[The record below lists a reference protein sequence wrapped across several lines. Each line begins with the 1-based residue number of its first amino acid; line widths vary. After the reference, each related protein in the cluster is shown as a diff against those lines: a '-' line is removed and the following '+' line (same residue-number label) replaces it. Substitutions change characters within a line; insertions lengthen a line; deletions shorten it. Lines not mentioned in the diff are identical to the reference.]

1 MNIIFLD
8 IANSNSSIMKKKRIP
23 LWLKIII
30 GMVLGVVWGLVAV
43 FTDLKEFTLD
53 WIKPFGTIFLNLL
66 KLIAV
71 PLIFVSLVKGISSL
85 TDISRLSRMGLKT
98 IGLYL
103 ISTLIATT
111 LGLGL
116 VNLLEPGNTFPE
128 EKQTELQE
136 RYEVDIEEKELSAE
150 QVKEQSPLQFLVD
163 MVPPNIVEAAS
174 NNRNMLQII
183 FFAILFA
190 IAMVMIPTEKIQTVK
205 DFFDGFNEV
214 ILKIID
220 FIMAFAPYGVFA
232 LMAALIVEF
241 SGDADLFLA
250 LANYA
255 GVVVLGLFLIILLVY
270 PFFIR
275 IMAGVK
281 YRDFFRAIFPA
292 QMFAFTTS
300 SSAATLPVTMRQ
312 TQNELGVSKT
322 VSNFV
327 LPIGVTINMDG
338 TSCYQAIAAVF
349 IAQVF
354 GLDLTLAQQVTIVLT
369 ATLSS
374 IGTPGVPGGSIIM
387 LVIVLSSVGLPAAG
401 LALILGIDR
410 PLDMLRTVVNI
421 TGDSTIST
429 IVSKSEGDLN
439 YPPEKP
445 EAA

>member
-1 MNIIFLD
+1 MAI
-8 IANSNSSIMKKKRIP
+8 KHIP
-23 LWLKIII
+23 LWLKIIL
-30 GMVLGVVWGLVAV
+30 GMVAGIIWGLAAV
-43 FTDLKEFTLD
+43 YLGLKAFTVD
-53 WIKPFGTIFLNLL
+53 WIKPFGSIFLDLL

-103 ISTLIATT
+103 LSTLLATT

-116 VNLLEPGNTFPE
+116 VNLLKPGNTFPH

-136 RYEVDIEEKELSAE
+136 RYEVDIQEKEITAQ
-150 QVKEQSPLQFLVD
+150 QVKEDSPLQFLVD
-163 MVPPNIVEAAS
+163 MVPDNIFNAAS

-190 IAMVMIPTEKIQTVK
+190 IAMVLIPGERISTVK
-205 DFFDGFNEV
+205 DFFDGINEV

-220 FIMAFAPYGVFA
+220 FIMKFAPYGVFA
-232 LMAALIVEF
+232 LLSALIVEF

-255 GVVVLGLFLIILLVY
+255 GTVILALFFIMLAVY

-275 IMAGVK
+275 LLAGIR

-300 SSAATLPVTMRQ
+300 SSAATLPVTLRQ
-312 TQNELGVSKT
+312 TQSMLGVSKT

-354 GLDLTLAQQVTIVLT
+354 GLELTFVQQITIVLT

-374 IGTPGVPGGSIIM
+374 IGTPGIPGGSIIM

-401 LALILGIDR
+401 LALILGVDR
-410 PLDMLRTVVNI
+410 PLDMLRTAVNI

-429 IVSKSEGDLN
+429 IISKSEGDLN
-439 YPPEKP
+439 YPVENK
-445 EAA
+445 AAI

>member
-1 MNIIFLD
+1 MAI
-8 IANSNSSIMKKKRIP
+8 KHIP
-23 LWLKIII
+23 LWLKIIL
-30 GMVLGVVWGLVAV
+30 GMVAGIAWGLAAV
-43 FTDLKEFTLD
+43 YLGLKEFTLD
-53 WIKPFGTIFLNLL
+53 WIKPFGSIFLDLL

-103 ISTLIATT
+103 ISTLLATS

-116 VNLLEPGNTFPE
+116 VNTLKPGNTFPQ

-136 RYEVDIEEKELSAE
+136 RYEVDIQEKELTAR
-150 QVKEQSPLQFLVD
+150 QVKEDSPLQFLVD
-163 MVPPNIVEAAS
+163 MVPDNIFYAAS

-190 IAMVMIPTEKIQTVK
+190 IAMVLIPEERIRTVK
-205 DFFDGFNEV
+205 DFFDGINEV

-220 FIMAFAPYGVFA
+220 FIMKFAPYGVFA
-232 LMAALIVEF
+232 LLSALIVEF

-250 LANYA
+250 LARYA
-255 GVVVLGLFLIILLVY
+255 GTVILALFFIILVVY

-275 IMAGVK
+275 FLAGIR

-300 SSAATLPVTMRQ
+300 SSAATLPVTLRQ
-312 TQNELGVSKT
+312 TQNMLGVSKT

-354 GLDLTLAQQVTIVLT
+354 GLELTFVQQITIVLT

-374 IGTPGVPGGSIIM
+374 IGTPGIPGGSIIM

-401 LALILGIDR
+401 LALILGVDR
-410 PLDMLRTVVNI
+410 PLDMLRTAVNI
-421 TGDSTIST
+421 TGDSTVSSI
-429 IVSKSEGDLN
+429 ISKSEGDLN
-439 YPPEKP
+439 YPVEDK
-445 EAA
+445 AAI